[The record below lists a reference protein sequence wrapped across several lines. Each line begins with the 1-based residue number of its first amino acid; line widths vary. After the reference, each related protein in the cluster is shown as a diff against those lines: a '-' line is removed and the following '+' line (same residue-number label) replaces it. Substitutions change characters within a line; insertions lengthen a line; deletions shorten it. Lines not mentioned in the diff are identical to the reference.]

1 MPSVPSTIIDLPR
14 MKFNCLR
21 QENDSLIFHMEP
33 DRRYNP
39 VCSYCGQPA
48 TPNRNLKR
56 KVRDLFCFG
65 NVTYVDFSYR
75 EVRCVRCGVVI
86 EGLEFITP
94 YARVTTRLAE
104 AVGELCKYMNI
115 SEVAAYFHLDW
126 KTVRKIDKHYI
137 KKQLDEIPLDE
148 VRVIGMDEVAKTKGH
163 KYFTVIY
170 DLGNNRLL
178 RIVEGRSEKAVAKF
192 FAELGENCKNIKA
205 VAVDMWRPYTNVI
218 NEYCPMARIVYDKFH
233 IISNYHKL
241 IDIIRRAE
249 FKKASQEGK
258 DLLKGKRYLLLKNRK
273 KLSADAQQDLEKL
286 LESNKNL
293 NIVYALKEQLQD
305 IWSNVTVASFNAALD
320 NWCELARETGIPH
333 LEKFAE
339 SLENHRVGLSTY
351 CLYPINTGAIE
362 AHNITIANLRRKAR
376 GFNDKEYF
384 KLKIFQAINLRNFG
398 RCQV

>member
-1 MPSVPSTIIDLPR
+1 
-14 MKFNCLR
+14 
-21 QENDSLIFHMEP
+21 MEP

-148 VRVIGMDEVAKTKGH
+148 VRVIGMDEVAKTKG
-163 KYFTVIY
+163 
-170 DLGNNRLL
+170 
-178 RIVEGRSEKAVAKF
+178 
-192 FAELGENCKNIKA
+192 
-205 VAVDMWRPYTNVI
+205 
-218 NEYCPMARIVYDKFH
+218 
-233 IISNYHKL
+233 
-241 IDIIRRAE
+241 
-249 FKKASQEGK
+249 
-258 DLLKGKRYLLLKNRK
+258 
-273 KLSADAQQDLEKL
+273 
-286 LESNKNL
+286 
-293 NIVYALKEQLQD
+293 
-305 IWSNVTVASFNAALD
+305 
-320 NWCELARETGIPH
+320 
-333 LEKFAE
+333 
-339 SLENHRVGLSTY
+339 
-351 CLYPINTGAIE
+351 
-362 AHNITIANLRRKAR
+362 
-376 GFNDKEYF
+376 
-384 KLKIFQAINLRNFG
+384 
-398 RCQV
+398 